1 MPRNQRSLQL
11 TDLYARRL
19 KAVVG
24 RVEALA
30 DSRWNLDPDDFD
42 GSYGS
47 WRDVAVQAVSQAQRQ
62 NLRLTN
68 GYLAAF
74 LTSESGRRISPPSV
88 DPEKYVGKSRDGRDL
103 ADAWDSPLIKA
114 KVAVKDG
121 HTPEEASDIAKAGAL
136 ALVGLDAYYG
146 ARGPM
151 AEQMRLTAE
160 VIGFRRVT
168 VGATCGACL
177 GAATGTVLPVDTDFH
192 IHPSCDCVSEP
203 VVKNVPDTAKRK
215 TGDQIFNEL
224 TPAEQNARLGDEA
237 AEAVRNGDVNLT
249 DLVGQSPMATEPDF
263 ITQKPLS
270 ELL

>member
-24 RVEALA
+24 RVEALVS
-30 DSRWNLDPDDFD
+30 SRWYLDPEDFD
-42 GSYGS
+42 GSYDS

-62 NLRLTN
+62 NVRLTN

-88 DPEKYVGKSRDGRDL
+88 DLEKYVGRSRDGRDL
-103 ADAWDSPLIKA
+103 REAWSSPVIKA

-121 HTPEEASDIAKAGAL
+121 RSPEEASDIAKAAAL
-136 ALVGLDAYYG
+136 ALVGLDTYFG

-151 AEQMRLTAE
+151 AEQMRATVQ

-177 GAATGTVLPVDTDFH
+177 GAASGTVLPKDADFH
-192 IHPSCDCVSEP
+192 IHPSCDCVAEP
-203 VVKNVPDTAKRK
+203 VVKSVPDAAKRR
-215 TGDQIFNEL
+215 TGEQIFNEL
-224 TPAEQNARLGDEA
+224 SPAEQNARLGDEA
-237 AEAVRNGDVNLT
+237 AEAVRNGDVSLP